1 MITNQVILLS
11 AFVLLNL
18 IHHSVETIYEIE
30 IEDDNIFSACVDNP
44 QEFSSI
50 HKLFN
55 LSELKTEVCEDG
67 INVSG
72 NISFVSDIQ
81 ATDRVEA
88 LASVFR
94 FDRGNW
100 IQTVLNIK
108 YVDFCSSFMDKKQYF
123 YDLWTKHII
132 NHEEVKTSCPSPRV
146 KSIMETFVFKS
157 QISFGVQL
165 NPGRYKCRFLYTI
178 VDKNNQIRG
187 KKICS
192 EFRGYLNKLST

>member
-18 IHHSVETIYEIE
+18 IHHSVETKYEFE
-30 IEDDNIFSACVDNP
+30 LEDEDIFSACVDNP
-44 QEFSSI
+44 QEFSPI

-55 LSELKTEVCEDG
+55 LSEFKTEVCEDG

-81 ATDRVEA
+81 ATNRVEA
-88 LASVFR
+88 STSFFR

-100 IQTVLNIK
+100 IQTGLNIK
-108 YVDFCSSFMDKKQYF
+108 YEDFCASFMDKKQYF

-132 NHEEVKTSCPSPRV
+132 NHEEMKTSCPSPRV
-146 KSIMETFVFKS
+146 KGILKTFVCKPQLS
-157 QISFGVQL
+157 LGVPL
-165 NPGRYKCRFLYTI
+165 NPGRYKYRILFAIL
-178 VDKNNQIRG
+178 DKNNQIRG
-187 KKICS
+187 KKICT
-192 EFRGYLNKLST
+192 EVLVYLYKLST